1 MENFINNQIEHHHRF
16 AHNIRLRLLADGI
29 IVGCVAGLVI
39 SAFRFALQYGE
50 TFRSSFY
57 NNLIIALNNTQMWL
71 WLAGLGIIAAILTKL
86 IKLEPLAGGSGI
98 PQVKGALLNLI
109 TMNWWRI
116 IWVKIVGG
124 VLAIGAGLSLGREGP
139 SIQLGAMTAQG
150 LARISHQSKIE
161 EHYLLSS
168 GAAAGLAAAFNA
180 PLAGVIFAL
189 EELHHNFS
197 IVVLMPAMGAAFT
210 ATMVSRALFGS
221 DTVFHFPEFTTF
233 PLTNVA
239 VIVVTAIFA
248 GLMGVL
254 FNKGLLNIP
263 KFYQLKCFNKVHYK
277 VIFALVVSIL
287 LGCTLPQVLGGGSE
301 LINYLAKTPVTL
313 QFLCLLLLTKFIF
326 TLLSYGVGCPGG
338 FFLPMLVIG
347 ALTGGVCGKVLLAL
361 GLIEK
366 TYFLNIL
373 VMAMVAFFAA
383 SVRAPITGTV
393 LIMEMSK
400 SYAILLSCGISA
412 MIGFAVAECLHSA
425 PIYEAPLHKTLQEE
439 KYRHLLEEQNLA
451 ERNDELQNNDRLYS
465 ED

>member
-1 MENFINNQIEHHHRF
+1 MANFPENQMEHHHRF
-16 AHNIRLRLLADGI
+16 AHKIRLRLLALGLA
-29 IVGCVAGLVI
+29 VGLVAGLVI
-39 SAFRFALQYGE
+39 SLFRFALQYGE
-50 TFRSSFY
+50 TFRSHFY
-57 NNLIIALNNTQMWL
+57 NNLVLALNNSQLWL
-71 WLAGLGIIAAILTKL
+71 WLAGLTAVAAILTML
-86 IKLEPLAGGSGI
+86 IKLEPLASGSGI

-109 TMNWWRI
+109 EMNWWRVL
-116 IWVKIVGG
+116 WVKIVGG
-124 VLAIGAGLSLGREGP
+124 VLAISAGLSLGREGP

-150 LARISHQSKIE
+150 LARLTNQPKTE

-210 ATMVSRALFGS
+210 ATLVSRLLFGG
-221 DTVFHFPEFTTF
+221 DTVFHFPVFTTM
-233 PLTNVA
+233 PLTNVPVILLTA
-239 VIVVTAIFA
+239 VFA

-254 FNKGLLNIP
+254 FNQGLLNVS
-263 KFYQLKCFNKVHYK
+263 KFYQLKCFSKIHCKV
-277 VIFALVVSIL
+277 VFALMVSVL
-287 LGCTLPQVLGGGSE
+287 LGCTIPQVLGGGSE
-301 LINYLAKTPVTL
+301 LINYLAQTPVTL
-313 QFLCLLLLTKFIF
+313 QFLCLLLLAKFGF

-361 GLIEK
+361 GLIDEA
-366 TYFLNIL
+366 YFLNVL

-400 SYAILLSCGISA
+400 SYTILLGCGISA
-412 MIGFAVAECLHSA
+412 MIGFVVAELLQSK
-425 PIYEAPLHKTLQEE
+425 PIYEALLNKTLQEQ
-439 KYRHLLEEQNLA
+439 KYRQLLKEQNLT
-451 ERNDELQNNDRLYS
+451 ERNNEQQNNDRLYS